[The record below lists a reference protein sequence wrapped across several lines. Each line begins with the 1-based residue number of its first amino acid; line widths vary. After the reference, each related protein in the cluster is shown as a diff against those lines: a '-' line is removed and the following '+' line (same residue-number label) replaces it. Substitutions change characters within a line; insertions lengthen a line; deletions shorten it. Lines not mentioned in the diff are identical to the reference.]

1 MPKLDLTDRVV
12 AALLHLRFN
21 APSPLIGQLLGVN
34 RITAARAV
42 KEMLPLLEQHRYIG
56 PPQPIARIHTV
67 GDARAY
73 ITAAK
78 RTARS
83 STTAT
88 PRVAE
93 NSM

>member
-1 MPKLDLTDRVV
+1 
-12 AALLHLRFN
+12 
-21 APSPLIGQLLGVN
+21 
-34 RITAARAV
+34 
-42 KEMLPLLEQHRYIG
+42 MLPLLEQHRYIG